1 MKIKENYGEDG
12 NSSDMNSF
20 SVSEKFGFVSPTV
33 TTFQISGKVFF
44 YIQLFYIDFILSKT
58 TY

>member
-1 MKIKENYGEDG
+1 MKIKEKYGEDG

-44 YIQLFYIDFILSKT
+44 LYSIVLY
-58 TY
+58 

>member
-1 MKIKENYGEDG
+1 MKVKDKYGEDG

-20 SVSEKFGFVSPTV
+20 SVSEKLGFVSPTV

-44 YIQLFYIDFILSKT
+44 FIQLIYIDFIWSKT
-58 TY
+58 PH